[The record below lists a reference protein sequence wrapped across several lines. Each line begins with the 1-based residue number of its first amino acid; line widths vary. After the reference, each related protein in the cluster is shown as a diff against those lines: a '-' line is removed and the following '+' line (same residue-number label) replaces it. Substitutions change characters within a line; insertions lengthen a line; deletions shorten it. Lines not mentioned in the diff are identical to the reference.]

1 MTGIA
6 PSTSFA
12 APRGGSQTAVSSA
25 PAAAVSGRDP
35 RLDFY
40 RGLAMF
46 IILIAHIPYN
56 AWAGWIPAR
65 FGFSDATEI
74 FVFCSGM
81 ASAVAFGGAFLR
93 RGWLMGTA
101 AGTQWQEVPM
111 LGLGLVAVGAGA
123 LRHANAL
130 DATLLGEERAQAL
143 GFRTGRIRLLIFL
156 STVLLTGLAVSVA
169 GIAGQYTQSSAKAR
183 SSPSASREMLVSRM
197 MPPIG
202 AMTSASAHA

>member
-46 IILIAHIPYN
+46 IILVAHIPVN

-81 ASAVAFGGAFLR
+81 ASAIAFGGACAGLGGAYLSLVR
-93 RGWLMGTA
+93 VPQWTDGMTAGAGWIALAIVVFASWKPWRALLGAYLFGGVTVLQLNLQA
-101 AGTQWQEVPM
+101 AGAAVP
-111 LGLGLVAVGAGA
+111 VA
-123 LRHANAL
+123 
-130 DATLLGEERAQAL
+130 LL
-143 GFRTGRIRLLIFL
+143 
-156 STVLLTGLAVSVA
+156 
-169 GIAGQYTQSSAKAR
+169 
-183 SSPSASREMLVSRM
+183 SASPYLVT
-197 MPPIG
+197 ILVLVII
-202 AMTSASAHA
+202 SARGAHAAPASLGRPFHASS